1 MQTKKY
7 FDQLLVAQS
16 TQKLVEINNKQQIS
30 GSNSKLV
37 KATIWIPV
45 MKLVQML
52 TVFNQLFNLPPNIQQ
67 KTTKRYNGML
77 HHSLATLKGE

>member
-37 KATIWIPV
+37 KATVWIPV
-45 MKLVQML
+45 MKV
-52 TVFNQLFNLPPNIQQ
+52 I
-67 KTTKRYNGML
+67 
-77 HHSLATLKGE
+77 